1 MSFCQILVS
10 KLDTRGYTKKTH
22 QYPVIRA
29 LKCNYSRRK
38 FESWHLSLNR
48 W

>member
-29 LKCNYSRRK
+29 LKCNYLRRK
-38 FESWHLSLNR
+38 FESWNLTLNR